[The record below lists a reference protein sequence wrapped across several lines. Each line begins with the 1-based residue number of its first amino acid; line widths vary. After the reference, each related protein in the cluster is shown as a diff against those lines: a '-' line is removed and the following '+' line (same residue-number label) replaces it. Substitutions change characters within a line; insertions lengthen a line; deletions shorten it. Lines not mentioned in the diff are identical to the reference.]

1 MDICAIGDLFKEWS
15 EPICACATLIL
26 SIAVIVINRKV
37 DAESKRTREK
47 DAMLL
52 QPSGISAWFE
62 GLRPGNRVQ
71 NAWICNTTEL
81 PVYNV
86 VATAV
91 VTKGGDCGKGEAC
104 QGAETYRAIFA
115 VAPPGKHSFSMDL
128 TGFWGMCAYPVLEVG
143 FMCTDGNSWIRRGN
157 GVLERI
163 DTDPLTYYGIAR
175 PCHFDELIG

>member
-62 GLRPGNRVQ
+62 SPRPGDRAQ
-71 NAWICNTTEL
+71 RAWICNTTEL

-91 VTKGGDCGKGEAC
+91 ATKGGDCGEGEAC
-104 QGAETYRAIFA
+104 GSVADVGVSRFRE
-115 VAPPGKHSFSMDL
+115 APPK
-128 TGFWGMCAYPVLEVG
+128 AARAN
-143 FMCTDGNSWIRRGN
+143 GNSG
-157 GVLERI
+157 
-163 DTDPLTYYGIAR
+163 
-175 PCHFDELIG
+175 

>member
-15 EPICACATLIL
+15 EPICACMTLIL

-52 QPSGISAWFE
+52 QLSGISAWLE
-62 GLRPGNRVQ
+62 SPWPGNRVQ
-71 NAWICNTTEL
+71 KAWICNTTEL

-91 VTKGGDCGKGEAC
+91 VTKGGDCGVG
-104 QGAETYRAIFA
+104 G
-115 VAPPGKHSFSMDL
+115 SM
-128 TGFWGMCAYPVLEVG
+128 
-143 FMCTDGNSWIRRGN
+143 SRRRN
-157 GVLERI
+157 L
-163 DTDPLTYYGIAR
+163 
-175 PCHFDELIG
+175 